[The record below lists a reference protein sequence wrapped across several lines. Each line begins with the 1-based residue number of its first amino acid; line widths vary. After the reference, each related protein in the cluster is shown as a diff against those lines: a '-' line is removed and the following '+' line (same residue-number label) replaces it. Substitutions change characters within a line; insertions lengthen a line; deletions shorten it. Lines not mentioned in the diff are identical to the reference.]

1 MVDPYIMTR
10 PFLGRLYFNNALHY
24 IQNGNLANARES
36 FTKARAFL
44 SKDAASQRSLI
55 DTTIYFAMKL
65 PTPRRESFIHQIA
78 DEYEQHSNGWAKQ
91 LRSQFHF
98 AVAYEFLSADRRA
111 ARVHALQAILIRPR
125 LALDKRLLGIIRQSF
140 KSRLTDGIPT
150 NRSESISDEIR
161 NAIQS
166 KLHTSIE
173 NIERIGS
180 GGYSGSPIYRVS
192 IDGQS
197 AILRLGGEQGLGEC
211 IPALRKAHVLG
222 LPVPKII
229 SCDETAS
236 RWMLEEYLPGR
247 SLDFN
252 SMMREAAIHSLEDL
266 GLQLGRLHQ
275 VSTTGFG
282 PILDNSLATKFLTL
296 EEWLENQFGALYV
309 HVQRGRLTESAFDA
323 LDRAAQLLRS
333 SFVTPR
339 LCHGDLIG
347 NVLVDDDRI
356 SGIIDWGMAMGGD
369 PAFDVAS
376 VKFMIDSSARSS
388 VERREM
394 FEAFLGSYGE
404 ADSDFVRRVV
414 AHELL
419 YAAFLSGL
427 DLRDEDRALS
437 AAWRKCFE
445 SLLRQK

>member
-1 MVDPYIMTR
+1 
-10 PFLGRLYFNNALHY
+10 
-24 IQNGNLANARES
+24 
-36 FTKARAFL
+36 
-44 SKDAASQRSLI
+44 
-55 DTTIYFAMKL
+55 
-65 PTPRRESFIHQIA
+65 
-78 DEYEQHSNGWAKQ
+78 
-91 LRSQFHF
+91 
-98 AVAYEFLSADRRA
+98 
-111 ARVHALQAILIRPR
+111 
-125 LALDKRLLGIIRQSF
+125 
-140 KSRLTDGIPT
+140 
-150 NRSESISDEIR
+150 
-161 NAIQS
+161 
-166 KLHTSIE
+166 
-173 NIERIGS
+173 
-180 GGYSGSPIYRVS
+180 
-192 IDGQS
+192 
-197 AILRLGGEQGLGEC
+197 
-211 IPALRKAHVLG
+211 
-222 LPVPKII
+222 
-229 SCDETAS
+229 
-236 RWMLEEYLPGR
+236 
-247 SLDFN
+247 
-252 SMMREAAIHSLEDL
+252 L

-282 PILDNSLATKFLTL
+282 PVLDNSLATKFLTL